1 LLEEIPRKLFLSVL
15 FSLIAS
21 LSDLFENAS
30 AYSLASLFRI
40 SSKMLLLLL
49 CLTLCSGQLTDLTV
63 KNLLLTYEKSQ
74 NTLNATLCAS
84 TFDSNATIFLPMGE
98 APIVGNMNIFNAF
111 NGFFKSLVS
120 LKEVLDTEILIHATG
135 AGYSKT
141 LFAIVRGTN
150 CPVVLPAVQW
160 FVVNPATSLISQMG
174 VVYNTTDFGV
184 QAKACLQK

>member
-1 LLEEIPRKLFLSVL
+1 
-15 FSLIAS
+15 
-21 LSDLFENAS
+21 
-30 AYSLASLFRI
+30 
-40 SSKMLLLLL
+40 MLLLLF
-49 CLTLCSGQLTDLTV
+49 CLTLCSALTDLTV

-84 TFDSNATIFLPMGE
+84 TFDSNATVFLPMGE
-98 APIVGNMNIFNAF
+98 APILGNMNIFKAF
-111 NGFFKSLVS
+111 QSFFKSLVS
-120 LKEVLDTEILIHATG
+120 LKEVLDTEILIHSTG

-141 LFAIVRGTN
+141 LFAIVAGTN

-184 QAKACLQK
+184 QAKAC